1 MKQERLTGMLA
12 SFKRRKPIK
21 DDFGNEVVM
30 FFNEDFV
37 DDIMPLMS
45 SYRYNK
51 VSRVNK
57 NDKRKAVIRHGIVQ
71 IKASMKM
78 LDENYKFNV
87 EDFIR
92 YGQTRGKNWDY
103 MNLLEFNEQK
113 HIIPT
118 PKKKFM
124 NPRKRRRYV
133 ISK

>member
-1 MKQERLTGMLA
+1 MLL
-12 SFKRRKPIK
+12 SFKRRHQIK
-21 DDFGNEVVM
+21 DDFGNKVVM

-37 DDIMPLMS
+37 KEIMPLMS

-57 NDKRKAVIRHGIVQ
+57 NDKRKAVIKHGIIQ
-71 IKASMKM
+71 LKASMKL
-78 LDENYKFNV
+78 LDQNYKFNV
-87 EDFIR
+87 EEFIR

-103 MNLLEFNEQK
+103 MSLLEFNEQK
-113 HIIPT
+113 HIIPK

-124 NPRKRRRYV
+124 NPKRRRQYV